1 MSALEIRRVYLPD
14 AQEARGV
21 VIVIDVIRAFTV
33 AAYALAGGA
42 SRLWLVRTTD
52 EAFALR
58 QRAPQALLAGEIGGR
73 LIPGF
78 DYNNSPSLMAAG
90 NIKGTNYH
98 SAHRRGYTGSCKRNQ
113 CRPPAHL
120 LSRQCTRNS
129 ALCASISRGNRW
141 SSDAP
146 PNRAA

>member
-1 MSALEIRRVYLPD
+1 MSALEISHIYLPD

-33 AAYALAGGA
+33 AAYAFAGGA

-58 QRAPQALLAGEIGGR
+58 QREPQALLAGEIGGR

-78 DYNNSPSLMAAG
+78 DYNNSPSLMAEG
-90 NIKGTNYH
+90 NIKGRTIIYH
-98 SAHRRGYTGSCKRNQ
+98 
-113 CRPPAHL
+113 
-120 LSRQCTRNS
+120 TRAGTQGAAGAN
-129 ALCASISRGNRW
+129 NT
-141 SSDAP
+141 AP
-146 PNRAA
+146 PPHSLPGTTPP